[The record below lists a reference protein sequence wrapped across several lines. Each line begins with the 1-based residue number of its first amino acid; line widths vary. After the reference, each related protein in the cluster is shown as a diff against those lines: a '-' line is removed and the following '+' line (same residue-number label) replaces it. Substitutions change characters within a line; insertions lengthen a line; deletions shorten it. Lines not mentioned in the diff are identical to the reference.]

1 MSSVQAKDEIRH
13 RVWAL
18 LERERAVDGDPRAH
32 IPAFEGAADAAAL
45 LASTDQWRTANAV
58 KANPDRAQHRVRAL
72 ALAASKATYM
82 AVPRLAL
89 DQPFYL
95 LNSLLPSYT
104 PDEAATRDA
113 AEAHSLLVGV
123 EAMQR
128 LDMVVSGSVAVNRDG
143 VRIGKG
149 RGYADIEYGMLTEAG
164 LIDDDTVIATTVHD
178 LQVLDEAL
186 PEEPHDF
193 RVDLIVTPTRIIR
206 CPRTRRPHGLHK
218 DRLKP
223 EQLAEIPL
231 LDALMANTRG
241 GADRPA

>member
-1 MSSVQAKDEIRH
+1 MSSAQAKDEIRH
-13 RVWAL
+13 RVWTL
-18 LERERAVDGDPRAH
+18 LARQGAVDGDPAGR
-32 IPAFEGAADAAAL
+32 IPRFHGADEAAKL
-45 LASTDQWRTANAV
+45 LASTDQWRTANAAKV
-58 KANPDRAQHRVRAL
+58 NPDKAQHPVRAL

-82 AVPRLAL
+82 AVPKLAL

-104 PDEAATRDA
+104 PEEAATRDA
-113 AEAHSLLVGV
+113 AEAHSLLVGA

-128 LDMVVSGSVAVNRDG
+128 LDLVVSGSVAVNREG
-143 VRIGKG
+143 ARIGKG

-164 LIDDDTVIATTVHD
+164 LIDDHTVIATTVHD
-178 LQVLDEAL
+178 LQVLDEPL

-218 DRLKP
+218 DRLTP
-223 EQLAEIPL
+223 EQRAEIPL
-231 LDALMANTRG
+231 LDALMADLPG

>member
-1 MSSVQAKDEIRH
+1 MSSAQAKDEIRH
-13 RVWAL
+13 RVWSL
-18 LERERAVDGDPRAH
+18 LERQGAAEGDPAGR
-32 IPAFEGAADAAAL
+32 IPRFQGAREAAER
-45 LASTDQWRTANAV
+45 LAATDHWRGANAV
-58 KANPDRAQHRVRAL
+58 KVNPDRAQHQVRAL
-72 ALAASKATYM
+72 ALGASKATYM
-82 AVPRLAL
+82 AVPKLAL

-128 LDMVVSGSVAVNRDG
+128 LDLVVSGSVAVNRDG
-143 VRIGKG
+143 ARIGKG

-164 LIDDDTVIATTVHD
+164 LIDDRTVIATTVHD
-178 LQVLDEAL
+178 LQVLDEPI

-193 RVDLIVTPTRIIR
+193 RVDLVVTPTRIIR

-218 DRLKP
+218 DRLTA

-241 GADRPA
+241 GPGEG

>member
-13 RVWAL
+13 RVWTL
-18 LERERAVDGDPRAH
+18 LERERAVDGDPRAR

-58 KANPDRAQHRVRAL
+58 KANPDRAQHQVRAL

-128 LDMVVSGSVAVNRDG
+128 LDLVVSGSVAVNRDG
-143 VRIGKG
+143 ARIGKG
-149 RGYADIEYGMLTEAG
+149 RGYADIEYGMLTQAG

-206 CPRTRRPHGLHK
+206 CPRTRRPHGLHN

-231 LDALMANTRG
+231 LDALTANTRG
-241 GADRPA
+241 RADRPA

>member
-1 MSSVQAKDEIRH
+1 MSSAQAKDEIRH
-13 RVWAL
+13 RVWSL
-18 LERERAVDGDPRAH
+18 LERH
-32 IPAFEGAADAAAL
+32 GAADGDAHGRIPRFAGAREAAER
-45 LASTDQWRTANAV
+45 LAATDQWRGANAV
-58 KANPDRAQHRVRAL
+58 KVNPDRAQHQVRAL
-72 ALAASKATYM
+72 ALGASKATYM
-82 AVPRLAL
+82 AVPKLAL

-128 LDMVVSGSVAVNRDG
+128 LDLVVSGSVAVNREG
-143 VRIGKG
+143 ARIGKG

-164 LIDDDTVIATTVHD
+164 LIDDRTVIATTVHD
-178 LQVLDEAL
+178 LQVLDGPI

-193 RVDLIVTPTRIIR
+193 RVDLVVTPTAVIR

-218 DRLKP
+218 DRLTA

-231 LDALMANTRG
+231 LDALTANSG
-241 GADRPA
+241 GTGEG

>member
-1 MSSVQAKDEIRH
+1 MSSAQAKDEIRH
-13 RVWAL
+13 RVWTL
-18 LERERAVDGDPRAH
+18 LEREQAVDGDPRGR
-32 IPAFEGAADAAAL
+32 IPAFDGAADAAAL

-89 DQPFYL
+89 EQPFYL

-128 LDMVVSGSVAVNRDG
+128 LDLVVSGSVAVNRDG
-143 VRIGKG
+143 ARVGKG
-149 RGYADIEYGMLTEAG
+149 RGYADIEYGMLTQAG

-206 CPRTRRPHGLHK
+206 CPRTRRPHRLHK

-231 LDALMANTRG
+231 LDALMANTQ